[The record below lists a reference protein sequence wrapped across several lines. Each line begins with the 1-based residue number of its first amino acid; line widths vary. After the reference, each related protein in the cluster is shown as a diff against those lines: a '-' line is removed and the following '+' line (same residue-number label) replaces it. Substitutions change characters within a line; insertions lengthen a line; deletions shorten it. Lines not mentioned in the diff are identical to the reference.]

1 MSKTKKEWGYQ
12 MFSRFREFVLPCIIG
27 VIVPAI
33 EALSWRE
40 IKAYHAF
47 KKSIE
52 VKPHK
57 TKEPVIIALIGSASG
72 KISVAEEL
80 AEYIGAT
87 IVRGDDICI
96 MLQKHEAS
104 YEYSCVIAEEVAIEI
119 VRKGGNVILDSD
131 FTDMYKRASIRAK
144 ARKADARLV
153 FVRTYCA
160 PETEKPPCAV
170 LANINTAHEVYWR
183 HDIEECAKELL
194 A

>member
-1 MSKTKKEWGYQ
+1 

-72 KISVAEEL
+72 KISRLQSEAI
-80 AEYIGAT
+80 YFFF
-87 IVRGDDICI
+87 IV
-96 MLQKHEAS
+96 
-104 YEYSCVIAEEVAIEI
+104 
-119 VRKGGNVILDSD
+119 VRLRRSED
-131 FTDMYKRASIRAK
+131 FADE
-144 ARKADARLV
+144 RK
-153 FVRTYCA
+153 
-160 PETEKPPCAV
+160 
-170 LANINTAHEVYWR
+170 
-183 HDIEECAKELL
+183 
-194 A
+194 